1 MQIRIYIVI
10 SLWLF
15 FSGINCYGQRF
26 IAMDVSKVTGFKRIK
41 YYIGDDIRYKT
52 VETNKRYKG
61 NIVALSDSLIFF
73 ENKTVVNIKDI
84 KVVYRD
90 NANFVTRGLARF
102 CFVFGPGFLG
112 LDTFNNL
119 INKRKPIINDLA
131 VQEGAAFIGAGL
143 ILDNMM
149 KRRYKIGK
157 RRSIKIMDLDL
168 K

>member
-1 MQIRIYIVI
+1 MI
-10 SLWLF
+10 LF
-15 FSGINCYGQRF
+15 LLSSGSYCYGQRF
-26 IAMDVSKVTGFKRIK
+26 VAMDVSRITGFKRIK

-52 VETNKRYKG
+52 IETNKRYKG
-61 NIVALSDSLIFF
+61 KIVALSDSLIFF
-73 ENKTVVNIKDI
+73 ENKSFVNIKDI

-90 NANFVTRGLARF
+90 NANFVTRGLGRF
-102 CFVFGPGFLG
+102 FLIFGPGFLG

-131 VQEGAAFIGAGL
+131 VQEGAAFTGAGL